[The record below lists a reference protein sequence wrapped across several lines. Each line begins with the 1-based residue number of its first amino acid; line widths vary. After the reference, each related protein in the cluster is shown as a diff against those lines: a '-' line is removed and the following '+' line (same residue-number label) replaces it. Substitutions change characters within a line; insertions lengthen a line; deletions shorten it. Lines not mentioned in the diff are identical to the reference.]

1 MEQKTVFIGATG
13 YDHYCTEGR
22 KKLLDA
28 GCGEGYYTD
37 AVRRALPPEA
47 DALVCGFDISKL
59 AVAAAAKRYP
69 QLELSVASC
78 FAIPVADAAAD
89 LLLAIFSPIVPGEFA
104 RVVRPGGALLLA
116 VAGPRHLFGL
126 KEVLYEHPYE
136 NETRETVYPGFV
148 LERRVP
154 VRTTVVIRGQ
164 EAIHDLFAMT
174 PYYWKTPA
182 DGAKRLGGLESLFT
196 ELGFDLL
203 LYRRTEE
210 SE

>member
-1 MEQKTVFIGATG
+1 M
-13 YDHYCTEGR
+13 
-22 KKLLDA
+22 
-28 GCGEGYYTD
+28 
-37 AVRRALPPEA
+37 RRALPPEA

>member
-1 MEQKTVFIGATG
+1 MFVVDCF
-13 YDHYCTEGR
+13 
-22 KKLLDA
+22 
-28 GCGEGYYTD
+28 
-37 AVRRALPPEA
+37 
-47 DALVCGFDISKL
+47 
-59 AVAAAAKRYP
+59 
-69 QLELSVASC
+69 LS
-78 FAIPVADAAAD
+78 
-89 LLLAIFSPIVPGEFA
+89 A
-104 RVVRPGGALLLA
+104 RVLRRGGHFVA
-116 VAGPRHLFGL
+116 VYPAARHLYSL

-136 NETRETVYPGFV
+136 NETRDTAYPGFV

-154 VRTTVVIRGQ
+154 VRTTAVIRGQ

-182 DGAKRLGGLESLFT
+182 DGAKRLGGLDSLFT